1 MCYGG
6 EYNLYG
12 AKRKKRG
19 DTMPRTSRQKSATK
33 VYHVIL
39 RGNAKQDIF
48 LDNQDFSKFIKEI
61 CNTKEKYQY
70 ELYVYCLMTNHV
82 HLILYDKND
91 NLSKALQSL
100 TVSYSSY
107 WNKKYERVGHLFQNR
122 FLSKNVET
130 AEYLKNVCRYIHQNP
145 EKAGITKMEN
155 YHWSSYQEYINEA
168 KIIDKKQILLL
179 FQNDETE
186 AIKDFKNFHL
196 ANIEKEDMQD
206 FMEYEMTPKLN
217 DEQAT
222 LYIKKILG
230 IENLQ
235 EIANYDRIK
244 RNNLLKKLKDV
255 PGISKVQ
262 IGRLTGLSAK
272 IVQRITE

>member
-1 MCYGG
+1 
-6 EYNLYG
+6 
-12 AKRKKRG
+12 
-19 DTMPRTSRQKSATK
+19 MPRASRQKGVTK

-48 LDNQDFSKFIKEI
+48 LDKQDFSKFLKEI
-61 CNTKEKYQY
+61 SKTKEKYQY
-70 ELYVYCLMTNHV
+70 ELYTYCLMTNHV

-91 NLSKALQSL
+91 NLSKAFQSL

-130 AEYLKNVCRYIHQNP
+130 VGYLKNLCRYIHQNP
-145 EKAGITKMEN
+145 VKAGISTMEK
-155 YHWSSYQEYINEA
+155 YQWSSYQEYINEE
-168 KIIDKKQILLL
+168 KIIDKSQILKL

-186 AIKDFKNFHL
+186 AKKEFINFHL
-196 ANIEKEDMQD
+196 VNIEQENMQD
-206 FMEYEMTPKLN
+206 FMEFEMTPKLN

-222 LYIKKILG
+222 LHLKQILG

-235 EIANYDRIK
+235 ELVSYSIAK
-244 RNNLLKKLKDV
+244 RNEYLKKLRNIK
-255 PGISKVQ
+255 GISYSQ
-262 IGRLTGLSAK
+262 IARLTGLSK
-272 IVQRITE
+272 KMIEIGIK